1 MRMGIG
7 SASGPALTVLGLAA
21 EPTPAED
28 TSEPKKRWDGA
39 SVWYAPGVNTDQIRE
54 TVQKAL
60 AHEAEHGTLARL
72 IGDAVRRDDPTLDD
86 AAAEARTDA
95 TLGAIAAY
103 IEAMV
108 NVIDETLA
116 AAGRAGVADDM
127 RPIFETAITY
137 VHEDVDFIPDSLGLA
152 GLIDDA
158 YLVHGLMQEISQ
170 RHRAL
175 IGKDLLPPE
184 YFAETQRVRRM
195 IGEPT
200 ATRLDVAIVAF
211 ARRHNVRNT
220 IQQIFE
226 RIGAT
231 GMSMDLPVTVAFGR
245 GDDSIDEAPNLELG
259 SLGE

>member
-1 MRMGIG
+1 MAVRAAYGYRHDGRPPFGVPVIG
-7 SASGPALTVLGLAA
+7 P
-21 EPTPAED
+21 PED
-28 TSEPKKRWDGA
+28 TSRPANGWDGA
-39 SVWYAPGVNTDQIRE
+39 SVWYARDVNTDQIRE
-54 TVQKAL
+54 TVKTAL

-72 IGDAVRRDDPTLDD
+72 IGDAVRRDDPALGDD
-86 AAAEARTDA
+86 QAEARA
-95 TLGAIAAY
+95 ESTLRAITAY
-103 IEAMV
+103 IEAMAD
-108 NVIDETLA
+108 VIDETLA

-127 RPIFETAITY
+127 RPIFETAISY

-175 IGKDLLPPE
+175 LGKDLLPAE

-231 GMSMDLPVTVAFGR
+231 GMSMDLPVTVAFGT